1 MNRRIWIVLLVVVT
15 LLAVTPHLPQWS
27 TAISLAL
34 HHTSSADVATAW
46 HAFVARTE
54 DQVAA
59 NPWLIP
65 AGAAVPVVLLFA
77 ILVVRAV
84 RRRGAEHFEQADAVE
99 QAEVITAPAFEL
111 PVKELPRPAAAER
124 PLQASLHPTREP
136 RRHPVGRRATVHRLN
151 ASGQSVA
158 EIARVTR
165 VGQDAVRFLVRAT

>member
-34 HHTSSADVATAW
+34 HHTNSADVATAW
-46 HAFVARTE
+46 HTFVARTE

-65 AGAAVPVVLLFA
+65 AGAAVPVGLLFV
-77 ILVVRAV
+77 ILAVRAV
-84 RRRGAEHFEQADAVE
+84 RRRGAERVGRTDR
-99 QAEVITAPAFEL
+99 AEAITEPAFEL
-111 PVKELPRPAAAER
+111 PVKELARPAASER
-124 PLQASLHPTREP
+124 PQSAPIEPAREP
-136 RRHPVGRRATVHRLN
+136 RRQRVGRRATVHRLN